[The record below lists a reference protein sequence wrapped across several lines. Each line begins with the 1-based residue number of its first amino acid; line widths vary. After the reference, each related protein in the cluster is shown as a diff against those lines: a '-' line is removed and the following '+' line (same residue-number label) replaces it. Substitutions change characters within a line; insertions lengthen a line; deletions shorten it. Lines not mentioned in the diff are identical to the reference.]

1 MEVLLTLLT
10 ILVPIG
16 FALLSGVLAGRTKLI
31 DPARNDVFFV
41 LALDFCLPSL
51 MFITTA
57 TMSIAQLTDWRFYL
71 GITIGLLSVYAVAFV
86 LWLMV
91 FKKSLSESSI
101 QALNGSFPNMAAMGV
116 PLLTA
121 VLGATAVV
129 SVVVGN
135 LISGIVL
142 LPITLTLLEAGTPD
156 KKGEGKAKVIWTSVL
171 GAIKKPIVWAP
182 LAGAAFA
189 FMHISMPDLAKKTFN
204 IMGEATS
211 SVSLFAIGLL
221 LAGQK
226 FKMNWGAALNIG
238 FKLLVQPAVMLLL
251 AVLLGV
257 AGVSRREMILL
268 GAMPTASMIAAFAG
282 QYKVGVDET
291 DATILLSTILSI
303 FTLGA
308 IVALT
313 G

>member
-1 MEVLLTLLT
+1 MKVVLTLLT

-16 FALLSGVLAGRTKLI
+16 FALLLGVLAGRTKLI
-31 DPARNDVFFV
+31 DPKQNGVFFT

-57 TMSIAQLTDWRFYL
+57 TMSTAELTNWRFYL
-71 GITIGLLSVYAVAFV
+71 GIAGGLLIVYAVAFV
-86 LWLMV
+86 LWLTI

-121 VLGATAVV
+121 VLGASAVV

-135 LISGIVL
+135 LISGMIL
-142 LPITLTLLEAGTPD
+142 LPITLTILEAGSPD
-156 KKGEGKAKVIWTSVL
+156 KKGEGKGEVVWESVL
-171 GAIKKPIVWAP
+171 GAIRKPIVWAP

-189 FMHISMPDLAKKTFN
+189 FMHIAMPDLAKKTFN
-204 IMGEATS
+204 LMGEATS
-211 SVSLFAIGLL
+211 AVSLFAIGLL
-221 LAGQK
+221 LAGQT
-226 FKMNWGAALNIG
+226 FKMNWGSALNIG

-282 QYKVGVDET
+282 QYNVGIDET

-308 IVALT
+308 IVAMT